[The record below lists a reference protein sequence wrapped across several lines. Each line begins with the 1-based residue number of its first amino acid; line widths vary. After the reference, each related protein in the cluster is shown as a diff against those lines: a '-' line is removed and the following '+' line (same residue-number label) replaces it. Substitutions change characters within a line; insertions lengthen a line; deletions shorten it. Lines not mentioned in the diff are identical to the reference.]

1 MAGRSKEVK
10 MTNDNG
16 LANGH
21 SEQTPESLQT
31 LAEYLEQSLDKSTSI
46 VMMRH
51 TADIC
56 TMYLGDPAGPRE
68 ELRQVGAIAI
78 SLANDILESTSS
90 GANQMPIGG
99 EIYRFVRSFT
109 QIGDTPAVVF
119 SAD

>member
-1 MAGRSKEVK
+1 
-10 MTNDNG
+10 MTNNNG

>member
-1 MAGRSKEVK
+1 

-31 LAEYLEQSLDKSTSI
+31 LAEYLEQSLDKSSSI

-56 TMYLGDPAGPRE
+56 TMYLGEPAGPRE

>member
-1 MAGRSKEVK
+1 

>member
-1 MAGRSKEVK
+1 
-10 MTNDNG
+10 MTDDNG

-21 SEQTPESLQT
+21 PEQAPESLQT